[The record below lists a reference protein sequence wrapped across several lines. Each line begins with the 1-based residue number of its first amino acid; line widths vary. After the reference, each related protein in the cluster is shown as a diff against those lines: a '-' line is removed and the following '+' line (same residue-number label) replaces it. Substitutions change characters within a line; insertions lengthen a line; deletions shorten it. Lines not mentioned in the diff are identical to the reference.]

1 MSKSAAPHLLVERAL
16 ALVPDYEEFLPLSD
30 ALIGASRLDS
40 DKLWA
45 RSGAYAT
52 VGKRVVDPARVEEL
66 VRVRLE
72 RGQQRLREMFDLVLG
87 AIHEHQAGNQAT
99 AAEMMIRAG
108 EMEEDDRRLDKADR
122 IYHMALGIAE
132 DLREK
137 ETHVLA
143 LRRLGRTARSAGRLD
158 QAAAWYEQS
167 YQLAADS
174 LDRKGQVIACQ
185 GMGNV
190 CYDRGE
196 RDRARRWWEQGLQL
210 VAGLNEPAL
219 EWPLFSNLA
228 ALSMREGDLE
238 ESERLLERTL
248 ESMEQA
254 GAPDARIFWL
264 NNRGLLLL
272 EHGDSAQ
279 AEALFREALEA
290 AEGHWE
296 LPPRINLGE
305 ALCAQG
311 RLLEAEDEARRAEE
325 VAIVHRL
332 VPDLVDVYNLL
343 GSIARERCDEEG
355 LVFYEQA
362 LRVCHERALPRK
374 TQAAILHGYGQL
386 HCACGR
392 PEEARGYLEAARDI
406 YRALGFAPELAR
418 VLDSIQKL
426 EMETETVP
434 GVEPVV
440 AAGEPEPV

>member
-1 MSKSAAPHLLVERAL
+1 MNKSVSPHLLVERAL

-52 VGKRVVDPARVEEL
+52 IGKRVVDPAWVEEL
-66 VRVRLE
+66 VRARLE
-72 RGQQRLREMFDLVLG
+72 RRQQRTRKLFDLVLG
-87 AIHEHQAGNQAT
+87 AIREHQAGNPAA
-99 AAEMMIRAG
+99 AAEMLIRAG

-143 LRRLGRTARSAGRLD
+143 LRRLGRTARAAGRLD
-158 QAAAWYEQS
+158 QAASWYEQS

-196 RDRARRWWEQGLQL
+196 RDRARRWWKQGLQL
-210 VAGLNEPAL
+210 AAGLDEPAL
-219 EWPLFSNLA
+219 EWPLYSNLA
-228 ALSMREGDLE
+228 ALTMREGDLA
-238 ESERLLERTL
+238 ESERLLERTR

-272 EHGDSAQ
+272 EHGDYAH
-279 AEALFREALEA
+279 AEALFREALQG

-305 ALCAQG
+305 ALRAQA
-311 RLLEAEDEARRAEE
+311 RYLEAEDEARRAEE

-332 VPDLVDVYNLL
+332 VPELVDVYNLL
-343 GSIARERCDEEG
+343 GAIARERCDEEG

-374 TQAAILHGYGQL
+374 TEASILHGYGQL

-392 PEEARGYLEAARDI
+392 PEEGRGYLEAARDI
-406 YRALGFAPELAR
+406 YRALGFAPELAQVEENLAR
-418 VLDSIQKL
+418 L
-426 EMETETVP
+426 EREQAL
-434 GVEPVV
+434 EPER
-440 AAGEPEPV
+440 EPEPV